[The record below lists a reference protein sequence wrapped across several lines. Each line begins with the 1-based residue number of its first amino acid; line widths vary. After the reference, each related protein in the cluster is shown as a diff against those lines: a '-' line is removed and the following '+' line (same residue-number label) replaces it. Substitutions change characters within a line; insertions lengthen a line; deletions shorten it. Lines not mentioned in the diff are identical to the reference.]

1 MTLAGDLI
9 SPLIVL
15 SFFFFF
21 FFGPNQMKRLTPS
34 DFNLCFVLSPS
45 LLSFSEQTDIK
56 HLLCVTHVLVAG
68 HIAEKETDHFLVF
81 TF

>member
-1 MTLAGDLI
+1 MTLAGDSI

-15 SFFFFF
+15 SFFF

-68 HIAEKETDHFLVF
+68 HIAEKETDHVLVF